1 MSNIVSPGF
10 TTPWIFRE
18 MPGVVSEG
26 GGEGSS
32 CEGRGWVE
40 IPMRKM
46 AIKIEIIGMIRFI
59 TPPTHMAVG
68 TILSN
73 RIIPSTQKSGKW
85 HIRGGFL
92 FRNPPIRRRQIAPPG
107 IFFLP
112 KTLSAVFFLLFIA
125 DPVA

>member
-32 CEGRGWVE
+32 FEGRGWME

-46 AIKIEIIGMIRFI
+46 AMEIGIIGMIRFI

-68 TILSN
+68 TILYN
-73 RIIPSTQKSGKW
+73 RIIPSTQKSGEW
-85 HIRGGFL
+85 HIRCGFYSE
-92 FRNPPIRRRQIAPPG
+92 FAHPPQTNRHPG
-107 IFFLP
+107 IFFLQ
-112 KTLSAVFFLLFIA
+112 KTLSAVSFLLFIA
-125 DPVA
+125 YPMA